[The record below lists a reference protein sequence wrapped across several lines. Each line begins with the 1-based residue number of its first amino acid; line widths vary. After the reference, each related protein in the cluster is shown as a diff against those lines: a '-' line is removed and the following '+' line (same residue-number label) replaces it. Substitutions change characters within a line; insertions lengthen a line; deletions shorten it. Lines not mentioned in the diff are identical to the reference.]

1 MTDHYLAPD
10 DEALRQAY
18 HGKRVAIFGGDG
30 FLGSY
35 TALALHQ
42 LGAIVTL
49 YSRREQPLLNHLD
62 IHFFR
67 GDMLSSP
74 VLEQAIQGQDILF
87 DLAGSSGGVES
98 NQNATTNLN
107 KECAP
112 HLNLFEIAARQAKPP
127 LIFFCSTRT
136 VYGKAEYLP
145 VNEAHPVRPHS
156 IYAAHK
162 LTLENYLEVFHKL
175 HDLPYVI
182 FRLSNPYGPFPW
194 QMGKAYGILNQFIL
208 KAHRGEPLTIFGDG
222 EQLRDYIYIDD
233 VITPILKA
241 AITPEC
247 RQQTYNLGG
256 PAPISMREAVEKIVK
271 RCPQSE
277 IIHQDWPEDYKSIE
291 TGDYTTDGSALS
303 KAIDWQP
310 QTSFDEGLAKTLDVY
325 QKAPVLTKGKTT
337 SPAPPTTPPNDF
349 SWQGK
354 RVLITGASG
363 SLGSFT
369 AQVLIDLG
377 AQVIAMHRSPMPEW
391 LDSDQL
397 KSSHLFDLT
406 NSTAQIEAVFENEKP
421 QIVFHFASHPDGQ
434 EEPEDIIDRLN
445 TNTYATLDLL
455 KCSHEQNVEAF
466 VMADSCKVYGNSP
479 LPHREQTPISPE
491 TSYAATKYTAW
502 ALCRIYHQRHNL
514 PVTSLRP
521 TLIYGPGQAF
531 NLFSYL
537 GQCVTSGKEE
547 ISLAGGDQTR
557 DPVYIADAV
566 RAYLLAA
573 SNISQL
579 TGRALPIGGGDE
591 KTVASLAQGFVDA
604 AHHSATIVSCPK
616 QMRPGEML
624 RSFCDNIDTNVA
636 LDWKPEVNIDQGLTK
651 VANYLLANQDD
662 KHRQLREC
670 QQATAES
677 ITTKPKHELV

>member
-233 VITPILKA
+233 VVTPDPK
-241 AITPEC
+241 
-247 RQQTYNLGG
+247 
-256 PAPISMREAVEKIVK
+256 
-271 RCPQSE
+271 
-277 IIHQDWPEDYKSIE
+277 
-291 TGDYTTDGSALS
+291 GS
-303 KAIDWQP
+303 
-310 QTSFDEGLAKTLDVY
+310 
-325 QKAPVLTKGKTT
+325 
-337 SPAPPTTPPNDF
+337 
-349 SWQGK
+349 
-354 RVLITGASG
+354 
-363 SLGSFT
+363 
-369 AQVLIDLG
+369 
-377 AQVIAMHRSPMPEW
+377 
-391 LDSDQL
+391 
-397 KSSHLFDLT
+397 
-406 NSTAQIEAVFENEKP
+406 
-421 QIVFHFASHPDGQ
+421 
-434 EEPEDIIDRLN
+434 
-445 TNTYATLDLL
+445 
-455 KCSHEQNVEAF
+455 
-466 VMADSCKVYGNSP
+466 
-479 LPHREQTPISPE
+479 
-491 TSYAATKYTAW
+491 
-502 ALCRIYHQRHNL
+502 
-514 PVTSLRP
+514 
-521 TLIYGPGQAF
+521 
-531 NLFSYL
+531 
-537 GQCVTSGKEE
+537 
-547 ISLAGGDQTR
+547 
-557 DPVYIADAV
+557 
-566 RAYLLAA
+566 
-573 SNISQL
+573 
-579 TGRALPIGGGDE
+579 
-591 KTVASLAQGFVDA
+591 
-604 AHHSATIVSCPK
+604 HHS
-616 QMRPGEML
+616 
-624 RSFCDNIDTNVA
+624 
-636 LDWKPEVNIDQGLTK
+636 
-651 VANYLLANQDD
+651 
-662 KHRQLREC
+662 
-670 QQATAES
+670 
-677 ITTKPKHELV
+677 